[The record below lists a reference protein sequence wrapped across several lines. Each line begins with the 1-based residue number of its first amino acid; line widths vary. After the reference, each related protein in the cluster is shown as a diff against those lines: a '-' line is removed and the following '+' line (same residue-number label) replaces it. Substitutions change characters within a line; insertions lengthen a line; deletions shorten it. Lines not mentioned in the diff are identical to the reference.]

1 MKLGEFLLQ
10 KKLITQF
17 QLESALQDQRSFGH
31 KLGDILIDRGFVSEG
46 ELLEAIAEWKNIK
59 FVDLSEVTPSQTAL
73 RMLTGKYCKDHL
85 IYPIR
90 VKEENGRKT
99 LFIALT
105 DAFNL
110 DLIDQIKF
118 HANVTK
124 IEPIL
129 ATARAIES
137 CIQRDYENISMGV
150 SPLNY
155 TKRSEQISFDE
166 LKKQPIDEDM
176 MIESDDIYDIASKV
190 SSANGDNTTN
200 QIINTLK
207 SDVNDLKEK
216 LEAHKKITNALIKIL
231 IKKGITTK
239 EEYYEYLK

>member
-31 KLGDILIDRGFVSEG
+31 KLGDILIERGFISEG
-46 ELLEAIAEWKNIK
+46 ELLETIAEWKNIK
-59 FVDLSEVTPSQTAL
+59 FVDLSELTPSQTAL
-73 RMLTGKYCKDHL
+73 KILTGKYCKDHL

-90 VKEENGRKT
+90 LKEENGRKT

-110 DLIDQIKF
+110 DLLDQIKF
-118 HANVTK
+118 HANVSK

-129 ATARAIES
+129 AAARAIDA
-137 CIQRDYENISMGV
+137 CIQRDYEGISMGV
-150 SPLNY
+150 LPLNY
-155 TKRSEQISFDE
+155 TKKQEQVSFDE
-166 LKKQPIDEDM
+166 FKKQDIDED
-176 MIESDDIYDIASKV
+176 MIESDDIYDMASKV
-190 SSANGDNTTN
+190 SSAGGDTTTN

-207 SDVNDLKEK
+207 SEVNDLKEK